1 MTPDKIQQIGDDLAR
16 LAASISEIAAELKS
30 IGHFDH
36 GIGEES
42 DEPEPQVEAPDREK
56 PKQPTLEE
64 VRGILA
70 DRASNGHREA
80 VQGLQSSWCRTASG
94 SNIARTRK
102 STTAAFSLTGH
113 SFRMR

>member
-56 PKQPTLEE
+56 PKQPTLQE

-80 VQGLQSSWCRTASG
+80 VQALIQKHGAKKLSDIDPAAYQSLIEEASAL
-94 SNIARTRK
+94 S
-102 STTAAFSLTGH
+102 
-113 SFRMR
+113 

>member
-1 MTPDKIQQIGDDLAR
+1 MTPDKMQQLGDDLAR
-16 LAASISEIAAELKS
+16 LAASIAEIAGELKS
-30 IGHFDH
+30 IGHFDN

-42 DEPEPQVEAPDREK
+42 VEPESQVEAPDREK

-80 VQGLQSSWCRTASG
+80 VQALIQKRGAKKLSDIDAAAYQSLIEEASAL
-94 SNIARTRK
+94 S
-102 STTAAFSLTGH
+102 
-113 SFRMR
+113 

>member
-1 MTPDKIQQIGDDLAR
+1 MTPDKMQQLGDDLAQ

-30 IGHFDH
+30 FSHADH
-36 GIGEES
+36 GSVELES
-42 DEPEPQVEAPDREK
+42 QVEAPDPEK

-80 VQGLQSSWCRTASG
+80 VQALIQKRGAKKLSDIDAAAYQSLIEEASAL
-94 SNIARTRK
+94 S
-102 STTAAFSLTGH
+102 
-113 SFRMR
+113 